1 MMGKGEEG
9 VNVTNSESGSSQ
21 AQGVHHS
28 PHGSHGACTAVKPD
42 GSQNGFYRLRHDAV
56 RHDAPSRRIV
66 MDTSVKAMSPSALGQ
81 VGITANSGNL
91 IVPNFY
97 SA

>member
-1 MMGKGEEG
+1 
-9 VNVTNSESGSSQ
+9 
-21 AQGVHHS
+21 
-28 PHGSHGACTAVKPD
+28 
-42 GSQNGFYRLRHDAV
+42 
-56 RHDAPSRRIV
+56 